1 MKKSIVTMLF
11 LMLGIVV
18 FTSCGCKMDK
28 TAEEFKN
35 KIISHVGDLYDE
47 KYQEKEFSFLI
58 YKDKDTNEYLAK
70 ALVPYEGE
78 PNSVESK
85 YFYNVNKELET
96 IEPFS
101 GGRTFDYAKSHGN
114 YEVIYKS
121 GKFK

>member
-1 MKKSIVTMLF
+1 MKKSILIMLV
-11 LMLGIVV
+11 LMLGMVV
-18 FTSCGCKMDK
+18 FTGCESKMDK

-35 KIISHVGDLYDE
+35 KIITHVSDLDDE
-47 KYQEKEFSFLI
+47 KYQEKQFSFLI

-78 PNSVESK
+78 SNSVESK
-85 YFYNVNKELET
+85 YFYNINKELES

-101 GGRTFDYAKSHGN
+101 GGRTFDYSMSHGN
-114 YEVIYKS
+114 YEVVYKS

>member
-1 MKKSIVTMLF
+1 MDFDLMVGKSKIQNIVTMLF

-18 FTSCGCKMDK
+18 FTSCGSKMDK

-85 YFYNVNKELET
+85 YFYNVNKEWT
-96 IEPFS
+96 IKISKEL
-101 GGRTFDYAKSHGN
+101 TVK
-114 YEVIYKS
+114 
-121 GKFK
+121 

>member
-1 MKKSIVTMLF
+1 MLF
-11 LMLGIVV
+11 LMLGMIV
-18 FTSCGCKMDK
+18 FTACGSKMDK
-28 TAEEFKN
+28 TAEEFKDS
-35 KIISHVGDLYDE
+35 IIKE
-47 KYQEKEFSFLI
+47 KSDRDHKDYQDNVFSFLI

-85 YFYNVNKELET
+85 YFYNVNKELES

-101 GGRTFDYAKSHGN
+101 GGRTFDYVKSHGN
-114 YEVIYKS
+114 YEVVYKS